1 MIVPHMLRT
10 ALLTGV
16 LFLISACAPDATA
29 QPVEYS
35 ARVGVVGATSGELP
49 FWMAANQYGR
59 IDPRSAGALFDI
71 AARKPLRHG
80 KPFDYGI
87 GVEMLGRASE
97 QSALYAH
104 QLYGALQTGPLRWQA
119 GWREHTSGMVDP
131 TLSMGSTMWS
141 RNASPMPKLSVAV
154 PEYVAIP
161 GTQGFLAVRGYVAHG
176 WLGPNRYIDRP
187 YLHEKY
193 AYLRIRFP
201 GLPVQGHAGFH
212 HNVVWAG
219 THPTQGDLPDGFNN
233 FLRVVLGQG
242 APEGSNTATGEQS
255 NAFGNTVAAY
265 DFAVTFAA
273 GGVRGQVAR
282 QFYIEDTVSLAFR
295 NVWDGLWSLSLRR
308 AETGHLVDALVYEH
322 LRMTRQGA
330 RTDLNEPRGPDSYY
344 NNFAYRSGW
353 TYRGRTLGTPLLL
366 AGEDV
371 PGITNNIVV
380 AHHVGLRG
388 TVQPQLRYRALLT
401 YSRNYGASKICGD
414 ADCNTR
420 VDGRTDRRDRYTT
433 HLIAEGALPDWARGL
448 SAYASVSADLGF
460 FNTDRVGLAGG
471 LRWQGLIHRGA
482 RD

>member
-1 MIVPHMLRT
+1 M
-10 ALLTGV
+10 
-16 LFLISACAPDATA
+16 
-29 QPVEYS
+29 
-35 ARVGVVGATSGELP
+35 VGATSGDLP
-49 FWMAANQYGR
+49 FWMAANQYGQ
-59 IDPRSAGALFDI
+59 IDPRSASALFDV
-71 AARKPLRHG
+71 AMRKALQPAKR
-80 KPFDYGI
+80 FDYGI
-87 GVEMLGRASE
+87 GVEMLGRRSE

-104 QLYGALQTGPLRWQA
+104 QLYGALKTGPLRWQA
-119 GWREHTSGMVDP
+119 GWREHTSGMVDS

-141 RNASPMPKLSVAV
+141 RNASPMPKLSVVV

-161 GTQGFLAVRGYVAHG
+161 STKGFLAVRGYFAHG
-176 WLGPNRYIDRP
+176 WFGPDRYIDRP

-219 THPTQGDLPDGFNN
+219 THPTQGDLPDGFSN
-233 FLRVVLGQG
+233 FARVVLGQG
-242 APEGSNTATGEQS
+242 APEGSNTSIGEQT

-265 DFAVTFAA
+265 DFALTLAV

-308 AETGHLVDALVYEH
+308 AETGHLVDALLYEH
-322 LRMTRQGA
+322 LSMTRQGA
-330 RTDLNEPRGPDSYY
+330 RTNLNEPRGPDSYY
-344 NNFAYRSGW
+344 NNFVYRSGW

-380 AHHVGLRG
+380 AHHMGLRG
-388 TVQPQLRYRALLT
+388 TIRPQLRYRALLT
-401 YSRNYGASKICGD
+401 YSRNYGASQVCGD
-414 ADCNTR
+414 VDCTTR
-420 VDGRTDRRDRYTT
+420 VDGRTDRRDRYAL
-433 HLIAEGALPDWARGL
+433 HLTVEGALPSWPTGL
-448 SAYASVSADLGF
+448 SAHASTSADLGF
-460 FNTDRVGLAGG
+460 FNTDRFGLAAG